1 MNPTAWLVL
10 VAVAVV
16 VVVVAVVLYLQKQHR
31 QQQHRQKQRSAGLH
45 EQFGS
50 EYERTVQQHGDQRR
64 AESEL
69 EARQER
75 VERLAIRALS
85 PSDQEGFAGAWHVT
99 QAHFVDDPTAAIR
112 QADRL
117 VSEVM
122 LARGYPMADFERRA
136 ADASVDHPR
145 VVDNYRSAHHIALR
159 NDRGEASTE
168 ELRQALVDYRGL
180 FEELLEA
187 GATAQ
192 PEAPQQMEVRR

>member
-1 MNPTAWLVL
+1 MHPTAWLVL

-31 QQQHRQKQRSAGLH
+31 QQHHRQKRRSDGLH
-45 EQFGS
+45 EQFGP

-75 VERLAIRALS
+75 VERLPIRALS

-122 LARGYPMADFERRA
+122 LARGYPLADFEQRA
-136 ADASVDHPR
+136 
-145 VVDNYRSAHHIALR
+145 
-159 NDRGEASTE
+159 
-168 ELRQALVDYRGL
+168 
-180 FEELLEA
+180 
-187 GATAQ
+187 
-192 PEAPQQMEVRR
+192 

>member
-31 QQQHRQKQRSAGLH
+31 QQQHRQQRRSDGLH
-45 EQFGS
+45 EQFGP
-50 EYERTVQQHGDQRR
+50 EYERTVQQRGDQRR

-75 VERLAIRALS
+75 VERLPIRSLS

-122 LARGYPMADFERRA
+122 LARGYPMADFEQRA

-145 VVDNYRSAHHIALR
+145 VVDNYRGAHHIALR
-159 NDRGEASTE
+159 NDRGEVSTE
-168 ELRQALVDYRGL
+168 ELRQSRVDYRAL

-192 PEAPQQMEVRR
+192 PEAPQPMEVRR